1 MTDDI
6 PSEPWDPKRFG
17 RDLIDKKRAGS
28 RNILLAILISAVV
41 IILLFFGLM
50 FREPPEPKLP
60 ELNVSFFD
68 KEINLTS
75 FTEDFKANVTLS
87 FPEKE
92 TWDLGEVPWF
102 VETITIEKAIPV
114 KGVEGVIISGNSIT
128 YTLSFDNILTENLL
142 WSEAYHMDS
151 SITNPQVVSVAVFG
165 KWEGIE
171 ISGSEELS
179 VFFK

>member
-17 RDLIDKKRAGS
+17 RDLIDKKRARS

-50 FREPPEPKLP
+50 FREPPQPKLP

-68 KEINLTS
+68 KEINLKN

-92 TWDLGEVPWF
+92 IWDLGEVPWF

-114 KGVEGVIISGNSIT
+114 KEVQGVIISGNSIT
-128 YTLSFDNILTENLL
+128 YTLSFDNIPTKDLL
-142 WSEAYHMDS
+142 WSEVYHLDS
-151 SITNPQVVSVAVFG
+151 SIINPQVVSVAVYG
-165 KWEGIE
+165 EWEGSE

-179 VFFK
+179 VFSE